1 MELLKIQNISQYR
14 ETHTI
19 EAKKAQGGLP
29 ASLWETYSAFTNT
42 DGGTVL
48 LGVEELDDHS
58 LRVIGLKDA
67 VKMEKDFWN
76 KANSRQTISVNLLTN
91 KMVRIESVDGKDIL
105 VIEVPRAERTMKP
118 VYKGQEP
125 KNGTYRRNGEGD
137 YLCSL
142 EEVSAMYR
150 DAALS
155 SMDTKVLKEM
165 DYNVFCQESIKS
177 YRQVFNGLHPTH
189 VWRDLED
196 EVFLRRLGAIG
207 VADDGTLHPTSA
219 GLLMFGNEY
228 DIVREFPHYFLD
240 YQENRQLGPTRWTD
254 RITSSNGEW
263 SGNVYDFIYKVTPK
277 LCSDLKVPF
286 VLQGMSRVD
295 DTPLHKLIREA
306 VTNCC
311 AHADFYGRRGLVIQ
325 KTKDT
330 FTFSNPGGLR
340 VSKQE
345 AVDGGI
351 SDPRNE
357 TLLKML
363 SMINYGERAG
373 SGMNGIFMVWEKV
386 YGCKPTFDEQIGVDR
401 MVLTLDTQGK
411 EPNMDALISLYGME
425 HHGVTDDKPAINEG
439 NQGKN
444 GELSLVTRDKT
455 GDKPTI
461 NAESDDKPTVNEG
474 KQGIK
479 SELSLVTR
487 DKADEQAVLSS
498 ETRDIIESIQ
508 GINKKTR
515 DNLFE
520 IAIHIKTHAE
530 ARNADIVR
538 LCNVSDDRARVLL
551 ATLVEHN
558 VLKAE
563 GANKNRT
570 YSLKK

>member
-1 MELLKIQNISQYR
+1 MTIDINSFANHRENNI
-14 ETHTI
+14 I

-29 ASLWETYSAFTNT
+29 ASLWETYSAFANT
-42 DGGTVL
+42 DGGTIL

-76 KANSRQTISVNLLTN
+76 KVNNRQTISVNLLTN
-91 KMVRIESVDGKDIL
+91 KMVRIESVDGKDVL

-137 YLCSL
+137 YLCTL

-155 SMDTKVLKEM
+155 SMDKKVLKEM
-165 DYNVFCQESIKS
+165 DYSVFCQESIKS

-219 GLLMFGNEY
+219 GLLMFGYEY
-228 DIVREFPHYFLD
+228 EITREFPQYFLD
-240 YQENRQLGPTRWTD
+240 YQENRQMGATRWTD
-254 RITSSNGEW
+254 RFTSSNGEW

-286 VLQGMSRVD
+286 VLQGLNRID

-325 KTKDT
+325 KGKTT
-330 FTFSNPGGLR
+330 FTFSNPGCLR
-340 VSKQE
+340 VSKKE
-345 AVDGGI
+345 AIDGGI
-351 SDPRNE
+351 SDPRND
-357 TLLKML
+357 TILKIL

-373 SGMNGIFMVWEKV
+373 SGMNGIFMIWEKV
-386 YGCKPTFDEQIGVDR
+386 YGVKPSFEEQIGVDR
-401 MVLTLDTQGK
+401 MVLTLDTNGN
-411 EPNMDALISLYGME
+411 EPNMDALIALYGVDASDVTDE
-425 HHGVTDDKPAINEG
+425 KQAITDDKQVITDSKQAITDDK
-439 NQGKN
+439 QAITDDKQA
-444 GELSLVTRDKT
+444 TKARDK
-455 GDKPTI
+455 I
-461 NAESDDKPTVNEG
+461 NALK
-474 KQGIK
+474 GI
-479 SELSLVTR
+479 SL
-487 DKADEQAVLSS
+487 
-498 ETRDIIESIQ
+498 
-508 GINKKTR
+508 KTR
-515 DNLFE
+515 DNLIKIVDYMELHPSVKNAE
-520 IAIHIKTHAE
+520 ISE
-530 ARNADIVR
+530 LLSLSSDRSR
-538 LCNVSDDRARVLL
+538 LLLTSLVNEGILITSGKNKDRI
-551 ATLVEHN
+551 
-558 VLKAE
+558 
-563 GANKNRT
+563 
-570 YSLKK
+570 YSLT

>member
-1 MELLKIQNISQYR
+1 MTIDINSLVNHRENNI
-14 ETHTI
+14 I

-29 ASLWETYSAFTNT
+29 ASLWETYSAFANT
-42 DGGTVL
+42 DGGAIL
-48 LGVEELDDHS
+48 LGVEERDDHS

-67 VKMEKDFWN
+67 IKMEKDFWN
-76 KANSRQTISVNLLTN
+76 KVNNRQTISVNLLTN
-91 KMVRIESVDGKDIL
+91 KMVRIEPVEGKDIL

-118 VYKGQEP
+118 VYTGQEP

-155 SMDTKVLKEM
+155 SMDRKVLKEM
-165 DYNVFCQESIKS
+165 DYSVFCQESVKS
-177 YRQVFNGLHPTH
+177 YRQVFNVLHPAH

-219 GLLMFGNEY
+219 GLLMFGYEY
-228 DIVREFPHYFLD
+228 EITREFPHYFLD
-240 YQENRQLGPTRWTD
+240 YQENRQLGLTRWTD
-254 RITSSNGEW
+254 RIISSNGEW

-286 VLQGMSRVD
+286 VLQGVNRVD

-306 VTNCC
+306 ITNCC
-311 AHADFYGRRGLVIQ
+311 AHADFYGRRGVVIQ

-340 VSKQE
+340 VSKKE
-345 AVDGGI
+345 AIDGGI

-363 SMINYGERAG
+363 AMINYGERAG

-386 YGCKPTFDEQIGVDR
+386 YGVKPSFEEQIGVDR
-401 MVLTLDTQGK
+401 MVLTLDTHGN
-411 EPNMDALISLYGME
+411 EPNMDALIALFGMNVSD
-425 HHGVTDDKPAINEG
+425 VTDDKHVMAD
-439 NQGKN
+439 
-444 GELSLVTRDKT
+444 DKHVMA
-455 GDKPTI
+455 GDKHVM
-461 NAESDDKPTVNEG
+461 ADDKRVVADDKYVIADD
-474 KQGIK
+474 KQAIIINYLRQHK
-479 SELSLVTR
+479 ESRT
-487 DKADEQAVLSS
+487 ADIAAVLGLSV
-498 ETRDIIESIQ
+498 TQTKYYIMRLLNDGKIIS
-508 GINKKTR
+508 
-515 DNLFE
+515 
-520 IAIHIKTHAE
+520 H
-530 ARNADIVR
+530 
-538 LCNVSDDRARVLL
+538 
-551 ATLVEHN
+551 
-558 VLKAE
+558 

-570 YSLKK
+570 YSLNETL

>member
-1 MELLKIQNISQYR
+1 MKTIVVSNLSLFHESN
-14 ETHTI
+14 TI

-29 ASLWETYSAFTNT
+29 ASVWETYSAYANT
-42 DGGTVL
+42 DGGTIL
-48 LGVEELDDHS
+48 LGVEELEDHS
-58 LRVIGLKDA
+58 LRAIGLKDA

-76 KANSRQTISVNLLTN
+76 KVNSRQTISVNLLTN

-125 KNGTYRRNGEGD
+125 KNGTYRRNGDGD

-155 SMDTKVLKEM
+155 SMDKKVLKEM
-165 DYNVFCQESIKS
+165 DYSVFCQDSIKS

-219 GLLMFGNEY
+219 GLLMFGYEY
-228 DIVREFPHYFLD
+228 EITREFPQYFLD
-240 YQENRQLGPTRWTD
+240 YQENRQMGTTRWTD
-254 RITSSNGEW
+254 RFTSSNGEW

-286 VLQGMSRVD
+286 VLQGMNRVD

-325 KTKDT
+325 KGKNT
-330 FTFSNPGGLR
+330 FTFSNPGCLR
-340 VSKQE
+340 VSKKE
-345 AVDGGI
+345 AIDGGI
-351 SDPRNE
+351 SDPRND

-363 SMINYGERAG
+363 AMINYGERAG

-386 YGCKPTFDEQIGVDR
+386 YGCTPSFEEQIGVDR
-401 MVLTLDTQGK
+401 MVLTLDTNGN
-411 EPNMDALISLYGME
+411 EPNMDALMALYGMDVS
-425 HHGVTDDKPAINEG
+425 GVTDDKQAITDDK
-439 NQGKN
+439 QVITDGKQAITDDKQAITD
-444 GELSLVTRDKT
+444 SKQAIKARDK
-455 GDKPTI
+455 I
-461 NAESDDKPTVNEG
+461 TVM
-474 KQGIK
+474 KGI
-479 SELSLVTR
+479 
-487 DKADEQAVLSS
+487 SS
-498 ETRDIIESIQ
+498 
-508 GINKKTR
+508 KTR
-515 DNLFE
+515 DNLIRIIDYMELHPTIKNSE
-520 IAIHIKTHAE
+520 ISE
-530 ARNADIVR
+530 LLSLSSDRSR
-538 LCNVSDDRARVLL
+538 LLL
-551 ATLVEHN
+551 STLVN
-558 VLKAE
+558 E
-563 GANKNRT
+563 GFLTSSGKNKDRI
-570 YSLKK
+570 YSLV